1 MLGFPS
7 KVCSQLPPADRDRR
21 QVIIWLNGA
30 FGAGK
35 TTTAAELAGTMPSAR
50 LFDPEMVGYLLMEY
64 LKDHDFYD
72 FQELPAWRTLVPAVT
87 NEIARFTGQHLIAT
101 QAVLN
106 ESYWTELQQGF
117 KQHSLEV
124 FHVVLDVDTEVL
136 ARRIKGDELEQTAR
150 QWRLDHI
157 RDYAAARP
165 WMVASADLVVDST
178 SMPVADVAR
187 SVLRAI
193 HPPRAPR

>member
-1 MLGFPS
+1 
-7 KVCSQLPPADRDRR
+7 
-21 QVIIWLNGA
+21 VIIWLNGA

-64 LKDHDFYD
+64 LKDHDFHD

-106 ESYWTELQQGF
+106 ESYWKELQQGF

-124 FHVVLDVDTEVL
+124 FHVVLHVDTEVL
-136 ARRIKGDELEQTAR
+136 ARRIKADELEQTAR
-150 QWRLDHI
+150 QWRLGHI

-178 SMPVADVAR
+178 SSPVVDVAR

-193 HPPRAPR
+193 HSPRAPR

>member
-1 MLGFPS
+1 
-7 KVCSQLPPADRDRR
+7 
-21 QVIIWLNGA
+21 
-30 FGAGK
+30 
-35 TTTAAELAGTMPSAR
+35 MPSAR

-157 RDYAAARP
+157 RDYVAARP
-165 WMVASADLVVDST
+165 WMVACADLVVDST
-178 SMPVADVAR
+178 SLPVADVAR
-187 SVLRAI
+187 SVLRAV

>member
-1 MLGFPS
+1 MHSPPPASQIRAVPCMLGFPA
-7 KVCSQLPPADRDRR
+7 KVCSQLPPADGDRR

-50 LFDPEMVGYLLMEY
+50 MFDPEMVGYLLMASPHRDPGSPER
-64 LKDHDFYD
+64 
-72 FQELPAWRTLVPAVT
+72 ELLDGTA
-87 NEIARFTGQHLIAT
+87 ARV
-101 QAVLN
+101 QAAFA
-106 ESYWTELQQGF
+106 QGI
-117 KQHSLEV
+117 S
-124 FHVVLDVDTEVL
+124 
-136 ARRIKGDELEQTAR
+136 RRPGRRHRGPSPPHQIDELEQTAR

-178 SMPVADVAR
+178 SLPVTDVAR
-187 SVLRAI
+187 SVLLAI

>member
-1 MLGFPS
+1 MRSPDS
-7 KVCSQLPPADRDRR
+7 PDSTSSRP
-21 QVIIWLNGA
+21 
-30 FGAGK
+30 
-35 TTTAAELAGTMPSAR
+35 
-50 LFDPEMVGYLLMEY
+50 
-64 LKDHDFYD
+64 
-72 FQELPAWRTLVPAVT
+72 
-87 NEIARFTGQHLIAT
+87 

-106 ESYWTELQQGF
+106 ESYWKELQQGF

-124 FHVVLDVDTEVL
+124 FHVVLDVDTEIL
-136 ARRIKGDELEQTAR
+136 ARRIKGGELEQTAS

-178 SMPVADVAR
+178 SLPVADVAR

-193 HPPRAPR
+193 LPPRAPR